1 MGPDL
6 EIDLKSADFGLR
18 FIKAKRLYA
27 TKQPGTKDITPQV
40 KVSFSIIESHKI
52 LDKVKYFVY
61 DGEMNIDQEIID
73 RVRSFNR
80 FYTNIIG
87 LLDQHFLDSPF
98 SLTEG
103 RVLYE
108 ICNTE
113 ECSAKKIREKIVID
127 EGYLSRILDSFSK
140 RGLIRKTPSSKDGR
154 LRIIVPTEKGK
165 QEFVQLNENSNI
177 LVSQLIDKLSDEERA
192 DLLNKME
199 GIRILLEK
207 VK

>member
-1 MGPDL
+1 ML
-6 EIDLKSADFGLR
+6 HHHQMID
-18 FIKAKRLYA
+18 
-27 TKQPGTKDITPQV
+27 
-40 KVSFSIIESHKI
+40 KI
-52 LDKVKYFVY
+52 
-61 DGEMNIDQEIID
+61 
-73 RVRSFNR
+73 RAFNR

-113 ECSAKKIREKIVID
+113 DCSAKKIREKILID
-127 EGYLSRILDSFSK
+127 EGYLSRILDNFVDL
-140 RGLIRKTPSSKDGR
+140 GLIKKTRSPEDGR
-154 LRIIVPTEKGK
+154 LWIIVPTEKGK
-165 QEFVQLNENSNI
+165 REFDSLNESSNR
-177 LVSQLIDKLSDEERA
+177 LISHMIETLSAEERA

-207 VK
+207 AV